1 MSSGMQQG
9 HCLGFRVSGF
19 HHRKD
24 YVWPVILP
32 FLTSIY
38 SLPVLEP
45 LPMSGSSAQQID
57 PDIES
62 KRAEAA
68 KMAWG
73 GSNAESNTPTP
84 PPSVP
89 TVPTPLKVMSGHMY

>member
-1 MSSGMQQG
+1 
-9 HCLGFRVSGF
+9 
-19 HHRKD
+19 
-24 YVWPVILP
+24 
-32 FLTSIY
+32 
-38 SLPVLEP
+38 
-45 LPMSGSSAQQID
+45 MSGSSAQQID